1 MNKTIIILVAVLT
14 LSMGCSIVGG
24 ALFDFLHLDDQ
35 YAPSL
40 EYLDGG
46 YPKALVSIL
55 PPSSTEIHR
64 RFDTDSLHLWVKF
77 TFDPPESE
85 SLQVHLTEVPL
96 EEIGSSNIK
105 MLEERKYYTRTR
117 PRCWPIELTNDHL
130 KQADRKSQFSAG
142 TYSVMS
148 ERFRTTY
155 YVFVDTDAGQAF
167 VYRDAPQRLKEIGAG
182 ESKKVEESKESRRK

>member
-1 MNKTIIILVAVLT
+1 MNKTIIILIAVLT
-14 LSMGCSIVGG
+14 LSAGCLTVGG
-24 ALFDFLHLDDQ
+24 ALWDFMHLDDQ

-46 YPKALVSIL
+46 YPKTLVSVL

-77 TFDPPESE
+77 NFDPPESE
-85 SLQVHLTEVPL
+85 SLQEHLTEVPL
-96 EEIGSSNIK
+96 KEIGSLNIK
-105 MLEERKYYTRTR
+105 MLEERKLTRTR
-117 PRCWPIELTNDHL
+117 PPWWPIELTNDHL
-130 KQADRKSQFSAG
+130 TQADRKRRFSAG
-142 TYSVMS
+142 TYVVMS

-167 VYRDAPQRLKEIGAG
+167 VYRDAPQRLKEIGTG
-182 ESKKVEESKESRRK
+182 EG

>member
-14 LSMGCSIVGG
+14 LSAGCWYLVG
-24 ALFDFLHLDDQ
+24 ALWDFSFLDDQ

-46 YPKALVSIL
+46 YPKTLVSIL

-64 RFDTDSLHLWVKF
+64 RFNLDFLDLWVKF
-77 TFDPPESE
+77 NFDPSESE
-85 SLQVHLTEVPL
+85 SLQKHLTEVSL
-96 EEIGSSNIK
+96 DEIGSFNIATLK
-105 MLEERKYYTRTR
+105 KHAPTQ
-117 PRCWPIELTNDHL
+117 PPWWPIELTNDHL
-130 KQADRKSQFSAG
+130 RQADRKSQFSAG

-167 VYRDAPQRLKEIGAG
+167 VYRDAPQRLKKIGTG
-182 ESKKVEESKESRRK
+182 EG